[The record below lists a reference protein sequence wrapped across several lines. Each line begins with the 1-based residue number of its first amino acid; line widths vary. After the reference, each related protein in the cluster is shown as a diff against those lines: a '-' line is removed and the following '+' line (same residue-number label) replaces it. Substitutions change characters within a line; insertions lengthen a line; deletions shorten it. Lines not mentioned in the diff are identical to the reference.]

1 MKLTKKSIMCVAM
14 ATAALTAAAQSR
26 SGYFLDNYAYNYQL
40 NPAMGRDGKF
50 DISFPVLGSMNIGVN
65 SNIGLNTFLY
75 KQPDG
80 KMVTFMHPDVPAA
93 EAMKK
98 FKSNLRLGVDVRE
111 TILNVGFRGMGGY
124 NHISIN
130 AVAEGQARLPKALF
144 SFMKEGITNRS
155 YEIGRVAVQA
165 GAYGEIALN
174 HSHDMSKILPGLKVG
189 GTFKFLVGIANID
202 MYMSKADLVLGE
214 DAWVATTEGAAR
226 MSVKGF
232 DWTLNDDGQIDGGET
247 DGFSAPNGYGIAFDL
262 GATYDWKDFTF
273 ALAFNDLG
281 FINWSH
287 TAKAGTNGVHTFN
300 SNDYILDPDDIDSSF
315 DKMKDDATALYDF
328 KPEEAGG
335 YTRALA
341 ATMNASV
348 EYTLPMYNKVSF
360 GLLNTTR
367 MARRFAWTEFR
378 FSANYM
384 PVKWLGLNMNYG
396 VGTFGSHFGWMLNI
410 SPKGFNFFVGMDH
423 TLGTLAKEYV
433 PKNLNGQL
441 SLGLN
446 FPI

>member
-1 MKLTKKSIMCVAM
+1 MCVAL
-14 ATAALTAAAQSR
+14 ATAAFTAAAQNR

-50 DISFPVLGSMNIGVN
+50 DIGFPMLGSMNIGVN
-65 SNIGLNTFLY
+65 SNMGLNTFLY
-75 KQPDG
+75 KQDG
-80 KMVTFMHPDVPAA
+80 RMVTFMHPDISAD

-98 FKSNLRLGVDVRE
+98 FKNDLRLGFELRE
-111 TILNVGFRGMGGY
+111 NIINIGFRGLGGY

-130 AVAEGQARLPKALF
+130 AVAEAQIRMPKALF
-144 SFMKEGITNRS
+144 SFMKEGISNRN
-155 YEIGRVAVQA
+155 YEIGRMAIQA

-174 HSHDMSKILPGLKVG
+174 HSHDLSHLVPGLKVG
-189 GTFKFLVGIANID
+189 GTFKFLIGIANID
-202 MYMSKADLVLGE
+202 MYLNKADLNLGE
-214 DAWVATTEGAAR
+214 DAWTAYTEGAAK

-232 DWTLNDDGQIDGGET
+232 DWTVNDDGQIDGGEVN
-247 DGFSAPNGYGIAFDL
+247 GFSAPNGYGMAFDL
-262 GATYDWKDFTF
+262 GATYEWKDFTF

-281 FINWSH
+281 FINWSS
-287 TAKAGTNGVHTFN
+287 TAVAGVGGEHSFN
-300 SNDYILDPDDIDSSF
+300 SNDYTLDPDDFDSSF
-315 DKMKDDATALYDF
+315 DKMKDDLTSLFDF
-328 KPEEAGG
+328 KPDGEVGSH
-335 YTRALA
+335 TRAIA

-367 MARRFAWTEFR
+367 MARKFAWTDFR

-384 PVKWLGLNMNYG
+384 PAKWFGLTMNYG
-396 VGTFGSHFGWMLNI
+396 VGTFGSHFGWMINLA
-410 SPKGFNFFVGMDH
+410 PKGFNLFVGMDH
-423 TLGTLAKEYV
+423 TLGSLSKQYI

-441 SLGLN
+441 SFGIN